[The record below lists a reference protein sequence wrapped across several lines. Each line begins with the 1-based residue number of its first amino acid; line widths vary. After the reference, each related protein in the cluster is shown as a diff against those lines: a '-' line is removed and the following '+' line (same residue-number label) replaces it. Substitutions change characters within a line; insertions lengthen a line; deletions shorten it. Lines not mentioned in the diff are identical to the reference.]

1 MLPDFIV
8 SRMFA
13 ERSDHCIICR
23 QKRVEI
29 TAWLRNVSQ
38 MGGQGTISDS
48 SRLTSVE
55 GKSAQLPKVYNSVSG
70 KFYFLFVFASVN
82 SLLIKHQCLVFC
94 CCGFQTADGMMK
106 KFFCLLS
113 DLPKPGS
120 TLWNL
125 KYLLSLYLKQ
135 HSPHTP
141 SSPSSKS
148 HSLLCVPPS
157 SAFFSTLFLLSL
169 PFLF

>member
-1 MLPDFIV
+1 
-8 SRMFA
+8 
-13 ERSDHCIICR
+13 
-23 QKRVEI
+23 
-29 TAWLRNVSQ
+29 

-55 GKSAQLPKVYNSVSG
+55 GKSAQLPKFYNSVSG
-70 KFYFLFVFASVN
+70 RFYFLFFFASVN
-82 SLLIKHQCLVFC
+82 SLLIKHQCLVFR
-94 CCGFQTADGMMK
+94 CCGFQTADGTMK

-125 KYLLSLYLKQ
+125 KYLLSLYLRQ

-148 HSLLCVPPS
+148 HSFLCPSLLS
-157 SAFFSTLFLLSL
+157 LLLYSFSTQSTFFLLSL
-169 PFLF
+169 GAANFCEDFINYLVVYSYHSELS